1 MHQFLS
7 SISLRLGSPPCSL
20 LSSCTTLTST
30 PSVYI
35 SAPSARYV
43 CILSSFPG
51 HPGNEANVYMH
62 HTWTGKRFVTFRQ
75 IVIKMATKSHYVYN
89 KSRYKWFLCI
99 NSWLL
104 YILCVLLQG
113 DSCEEVGIQLVQ
125 TLTVVF
131 PLPIRGGLIGKSPQF
146 QLSMPKLQIWG
157 QSTRIQG
164 LF

>member
-30 PSVYI
+30 LSVYI

-43 CILSSFPG
+43 CILALFPG
-51 HPGNEANVYMH
+51 QPGNEANMYMH
-62 HTWTGKRFVTFRQ
+62 HTWTGKRFVTFWQ

-99 NSWLL
+99 DSWLL
-104 YILCVLLQG
+104 CVFYCRETAVRRLAFSWCRPSLLSSLPPLG
-113 DSCEEVGIQLVQ
+113 EVSLVS
-125 TLTVVF
+125 LHSSSWACPNF
-131 PLPIRGGLIGKSPQF
+131 KSEANLPEFRVPS
-146 QLSMPKLQIWG
+146 
-157 QSTRIQG
+157 R
-164 LF
+164 